1 MFFLFRL
8 QFRNNTLIC
17 HCRCDRIYT
26 EAVKCAAL
34 LKVTILSR
42 HIFLIYSVMVTV
54 QKMMFQLKIY
64 SVNVTKIRSFLR
76 IWSHLLKKSLMENF
90 IFCTVGVLAEIL
102 LIYLLFQFRSKLY
115 IFFYLGFLSQTLR
128 IYRTAGDYLYSSL
141 PPPPAQ

>member
-54 QKMMFQLKIY
+54 QKMMFSIKDFFSKCDQNPQFPADL
-64 SVNVTKIRSFLR
+64 VTFTEEF
-76 IWSHLLKKSLMENF
+76 LMENF
-90 IFCTVGVLAEIL
+90 IFCAAVVLAEIL

-115 IFFYLGFLSQTLR
+115 IFFYLGFLLQTLR